1 MPLPPSSMHLFL
13 PFYSPS
19 SQDDGIFSDDTSD
32 MSLSEAEEAVEAVE
46 TVVERKTVDDG
57 VGEGERSDEDFT
69 SDISPSDSELDESML
84 GTETATDTGEGAGKA
99 VAPNFG
105 SGVSPVSSVS
115 PVSLANVT
123 TECNMEAAEV
133 AAAAAVAA
141 FWAEEAAEAA
151 GAAKTKDAKEAARVE
166 AEATATAMEEQ
177 KIEREG
183 KVQSV
188 ILLASV
194 ALVEAV
200 APVRRELAKAG
211 LTSIQIAVAGKGV

>member
-1 MPLPPSSMHLFL
+1 M
-13 PFYSPS
+13 
-19 SQDDGIFSDDTSD
+19 
-32 MSLSEAEEAVEAVE
+32 
-46 TVVERKTVDDG
+46 
-57 VGEGERSDEDFT
+57 
-69 SDISPSDSELDESML
+69 
-84 GTETATDTGEGAGKA
+84 
-99 VAPNFG
+99 
-105 SGVSPVSSVS
+105 
-115 PVSLANVT
+115 
-123 TECNMEAAEV
+123 

-151 GAAKTKDAKEAARVE
+151 GAAKTKEANKAKEAAKEAAKVE

-211 LTSIQIAVAGKGV
+211 LTSIQIAVAGKLV

>member
-115 PVSLANVT
+115 LANVT

>member
-1 MPLPPSSMHLFL
+1 MHLFL
-13 PFYSPS
+13 PFYFPS

-115 PVSLANVT
+115 PVSLANIT

-151 GAAKTKDAKEAARVE
+151 GAAKTKEAKEAKEANEAARVE

>member
-13 PFYSPS
+13 PFYFPS

-32 MSLSEAEEAVEAVE
+32 MSLSEAEEAVETAE

-69 SDISPSDSELDESML
+69 SDISPSDSELDESMI

-115 PVSLANVT
+115 PVSLANIT